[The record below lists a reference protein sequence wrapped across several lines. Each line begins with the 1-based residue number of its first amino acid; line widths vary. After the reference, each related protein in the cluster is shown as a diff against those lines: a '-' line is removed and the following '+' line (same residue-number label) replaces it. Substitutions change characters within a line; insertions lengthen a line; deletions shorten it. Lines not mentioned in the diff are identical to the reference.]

1 MTQQESTLKKWSL
14 LSLVWPIFVEQLLQ
28 MLMGSID
35 TLMLS
40 QYSDKAVAAVGVAAQ
55 VYALATFL
63 FGFVATGAG
72 VLIVQ
77 AIGARRP
84 TQVGEVSVAALS
96 MNLLVSI
103 MVSMTLVAFAEPFLR
118 LFKLT
123 EELISYGVPYL
134 TIIGLSSMLSSLI
147 VTVGVIM
154 RGHGHV
160 REVMTASFLMN
171 ILNAAGNYIVLFEP
185 FGLPVLGVEGVAVVT
200 VISRAIGVFIL
211 LILFQRR
218 LPGLLPYRRILR
230 CLKQYALPILRI
242 GIPSAG
248 EYISYNAS
256 QVVIT
261 SFVAILG
268 TVALTTK
275 IYTQNLT
282 MFIFLFSV
290 SIGQATQ
297 ILVGR
302 LIGGGQS
309 EEAYRICLKSLKIS
323 LLITFGVSIGM
334 FSFAQTLLGL
344 FTDDPLIL
352 ETGRTLMLLS
362 LILEAGRTF
371 NIVLI
376 GSLNAGGDVRFPVIV
391 GIISMWGLSVPLS
404 YFFGISL
411 GFGLAGIWWAF
422 IIDEWLRGLLM
433 LWRWRSRSWQRIG
446 LSLPEASNL

>member
-14 LSLVWPIFVEQLLQ
+14 VALVWPIFLEQLLQ

-35 TLMLS
+35 TIMLS
-40 QYSDKAVAAVGVAAQ
+40 HYSDESVAAVGVATQ
-55 VYALATFL
+55 VYTLATFL
-63 FGFVATGAG
+63 FGFVATGAS

-77 AIGARRP
+77 AIGAQRH
-84 TQVGEVSVAALS
+84 TQVGEVSITAIV
-96 MNLLVSI
+96 MNLLVSAT
-103 MVSMTLVAFAEPFLR
+103 VSVVLAFFAEPLLR
-118 LFKLT
+118 LFKLS

-134 TIIGLSSMLSSLI
+134 AIVGSSSMLSAVI
-147 VTVGVIM
+147 VTIGVIM
-154 RGHGHV
+154 RGHGYV
-160 REVMTASFLMN
+160 REVMAASIMMN
-171 ILNAAGNYIVLFEP
+171 ILNLAGNYVALFEP
-185 FGLPVLGVEGVAVVT
+185 FGLPVFGVEGVAVAT
-200 VISRAIGVFIL
+200 VISRVIGLVIL

-218 LPGLLPYRRILR
+218 LPNLLPYRRVLR
-230 CLKQYALPILRI
+230 CSGQYALPILRI

-268 TVALTTK
+268 TAALTTK

-302 LIGGGQS
+302 FIGAQRT
-309 EEAYRICLKSLKIS
+309 EDAYRICLKSLRIS
-323 LLITFGVSIGM
+323 LLITSGVSVAM
-334 FSFAQTLLGL
+334 FALAQSLLGL
-344 FTDDPLIL
+344 FTEDPLVL

-371 NIVLI
+371 NIVVI
-376 GSLNAGGDVRFPVIV
+376 GSLNAAGDVRFPVIV

-404 YFFGISL
+404 YIFGISL

-422 IIDEWLRGLLM
+422 IVDEWLRGLLM

-446 LSLPEASNL
+446 LSLPEASSM